1 MKGAILAGSTDCIK
15 RASRIK
21 QQLGGAM
28 RQSGIVASMCL

>member
-1 MKGAILAGSTDCIK
+1 MLAGPTDCIK

-21 QQLGGAM
+21 QQLGGAI